1 MKALRSEVERV
12 VAPLQA
18 NPWRKNRIREE
29 LLAHLT
35 ALYEDE
41 VARNAE
47 PLQSLAAALARF
59 GEPAELTRN
68 LQATVPLAERVLCY
82 RFPGNAWTD
91 RRPTETAIA
100 HIFRTARYA
109 TACVAISNLVL
120 IGVVAVI
127 AQFASRRPVPEKPP
141 LVNVA
146 AFLALCAFVQCLLIV
161 IPPLCGEL
169 IHRQASLYLTS
180 RDYRWRARH
189 AALVAVGLLL
199 ATATGTLAAAVVTGT
214 FGPLLR
220 IPIVNERQFWL
231 VVASAA
237 AVTFCLMIIQS
248 WQQAQRARQFDDW
261 DGAET
266 EPAQ

>member
-1 MKALRSEVERV
+1 MKRLHAEVERV
-12 VAPLQA
+12 VAPLHA

-41 VARNAE
+41 VTRSAE
-47 PLQSLAAALARF
+47 PSQALASALARF

-68 LQATVPLAERVLCY
+68 LQASVPLAERVLWY
-82 RFPGNAWTD
+82 RFPGNAWKD
-91 RRPTETAIA
+91 RRPAETAIA

-109 TACVAISNLVL
+109 AACIAISNLVL

-127 AQFASRRPVPEKPP
+127 AKFASRRPVPEKPP

-146 AFLALCAFVQCLLIV
+146 AFLALCAFVQCVMIV
-161 IPPLCGEL
+161 VPPICGEL
-169 IHRQASLYLTS
+169 IHRQASLYRAS
-180 RDYRWRARH
+180 RDGRRARH
-189 AALVAVGLLL
+189 AALVALGLLL
-199 ATATGTLAAAVVTGT
+199 ATATGTAAAAVLTGT

-220 IPIVNERQFWL
+220 IPIVTDRQFWL

-237 AVTFCLMIIQS
+237 GITFFLTIIQS
-248 WQQAQRARQFDDW
+248 WQQAQAARQFDDW
-261 DGAET
+261 DGAEP
-266 EPAQ
+266 ERPE